1 MCDCLQSTTH
11 ATVWE
16 TSSSLDAGVQ
26 LETCVHVDEDVEVT
40 MAFLG
45 IDWQLLHQV
54 IRFQKRLAAFI
65 LQIRC
70 RDLEAD
76 ERRWSYLL
84 LLKQF
89 EL

>member
-1 MCDCLQSTTH
+1 MH

-16 TSSSLDAGVQ
+16 TSSSFDAGVQ
-26 LETCVHVDEDVEVT
+26 LETCVNVDEDVVVP
-40 MAFLG
+40 MVFLD

-65 LQIRC
+65 LVIRC

-76 ERRWSYLL
+76 ERRWSDLL
-84 LLKQF
+84 LLKRF